1 MLAIYQQ
8 REIEIWERVLKKKK
22 KKKLVKKLK
31 TPTLKGEILKGYM
44 TKAINIFCNI

>member
-8 REIEIWERVLKKKK
+8 REIEIWERVLKK